1 VGFLKMQVAK
11 DIIMN
16 KAENFSVNVVFND
29 GRAKEGLI
37 PSYGFAA
44 LIYNVKS
51 ENYILFDTG
60 SDGNILLH
68 NLKRSGVDV
77 SEIHKVVIS
86 HDHPEHSRGL
96 DELYKKNQSLQIYVP
111 IESQVKY
118 ERKFRMSQVFGLS
131 ELTEIDENVYLTG
144 QVGNYLKEQS
154 LLLKT
159 TAGRAILLVG
169 CCHPGLYE
177 IFKTFKCNGN
187 TKAIIGGLHD
197 TRTFTCLE
205 PLEFIGACHCTRNS
219 DILKLRYPEKFHEIV
234 VGEYLTF

>member
-1 VGFLKMQVAK
+1 MQVAE
-11 DIIMN
+11 DVLMN
-16 KAENFSVNVVFND
+16 KAENFSVNVLFND
-29 GRAKEGLI
+29 GKTLKGYI

-44 LIYNVKS
+44 LIYNVRT

-68 NLKRSGVDV
+68 NLKRSGVGV

-96 DELYKKNQSLQIYVP
+96 DELYKKQQGLQIYVP
-111 IESQVKY
+111 IENQVKY
-118 ERKFRMSQVFGLS
+118 ERKFRMAQVFGLL

-154 LLLKT
+154 LMLKT
-159 TAGRAILLVG
+159 PTGHAILLVG

-177 IFKTFKCNGN
+177 IFNVFKCNGN

-205 PLEFIGACHCTRNS
+205 SLDFIGACHCTRNS
-219 DILKLRYPEKFHEIV
+219 DILKLRYPEKFHEV
-234 VGEYLTF
+234 LVGESLAF